1 MDINSISMSWQTFL
15 AYASTII
22 TVSIIIAYLRF
33 RVEAV
38 EKNDKKQDVDISKL
52 QESQN
57 KSERTQALLLQRM
70 DMLLEQIKLIRD
82 GK

>member
-15 AYASTII
+15 AYGSTII
-22 TVSIIIAYLRF
+22 AVSILIAYLRF

-38 EKNDKKQDVDISKL
+38 ERNDKKQDVDICKL
-52 QESQN
+52 QDNQN